1 MSYKR
6 SLADLPPDII
16 LRCLDFIPRTA
27 PEYSESVRNALLIFP
42 QLTQWC
48 RLVTAKQDD
57 RALFFDVPGI
67 RHLSVTEFVEQG
79 LGSAEMTLIELSE
92 EEAIASLD
100 DLMTADPRLFGSRT
114 LLRIDFT
121 GEHPKITKLVDW
133 LETRVKCYE
142 LVREQIWVNERERY
156 LREMGAQAQT
166 TARMHHASEFGMTVT
181 HKSLNLR
188 WIVLDDIPGFINDV
202 SFPLASH
209 IKIRFRPEKLQP
221 TITRF
226 EAPLC
231 TDFRVH
237 FTYFLPNFTMVNVC
251 SKKISATRPT
261 SFELSDT
268 RTLRFLND
276 ERYTGTVDWRFYNVE
291 GLKTVMERFTQVY
304 LLGVPVALL
313 QFIKHQTHLYFR
325 NACKF
330 NKSRKY
336 DPLDGCNAGAVLP
349 NTTQLAFF
357 ENTAY
362 RNSSKNTLPF
372 VSCSSLNATILLRD
386 VVWKVKSTIE
396 NVAREKLGW
405 SLECATK
412 SIRDS
417 AGNRAGSDKISEV
430 RNDLRIIY
438 WTKKYRGVGN
448 EHLTMIEPEFEISSE
463 TATWK
468 VFKEET

>member
-27 PEYSESVRNALLIFP
+27 PEYSESVRNVLLIFP

-237 FTYFLPNFTMVNVC
+237 FTYFLPNFTMH
-251 SKKISATRPT
+251 P
-261 SFELSDT
+261 
-268 RTLRFLND
+268 
-276 ERYTGTVDWRFYNVE
+276 
-291 GLKTVMERFTQVY
+291 
-304 LLGVPVALL
+304 
-313 QFIKHQTHLYFR
+313 THLYFR

-336 DPLDGCNAGAVLP
+336 DPLDGCDAGAVLP

-417 AGNRAGSDKISEV
+417 AGNRAGSV